1 MSGKA
6 RSAEAA
12 RTIRDFGAAGDDGA
26 KGHYEDPAYYAK
38 TYKDRRH
45 DIDYYV
51 RLARESKGPVLEYG
65 VGNGRIALH
74 VARAGIELHGVDLSK
89 AMLADFE
96 ERLKLEPKQ
105 VRGRVSLAEGD
116 MRTYELG
123 KRVPLVYAPFNCF
136 LHLYTR
142 PDVEAFLARVKAH
155 LAPGG
160 RFVFDFSVPHGEDLS
175 RDPERS
181 YGSPKIR
188 HPTTGELVKY
198 AERFEYDRL
207 RQLLLIWM
215 EFEPEAGGK
224 PWKIPL
230 THRQF
235 FPREVEALLHY
246 NGFTDIF
253 FTADFTD
260 QPADQWVDSMVVSCR
275 VAPSA
280 RSSKAAKT
288 ALVGRTQLRPAAK
301 AAKAVKA
308 ATAAKKKRVRRA

>member
-1 MSGKA
+1 MSGKP
-6 RSAEAA
+6 RSAESA

-26 KGHYEDPAYYAK
+26 SGHYTDPAYYSK

-74 VARAGIELHGVDLSK
+74 VARAGIELFGVDLSRP
-89 AMLADFE
+89 MLDDFE
-96 ERLKLEPKQ
+96 ARLKLEPKQ
-105 VRGRVSLAEGD
+105 VRARVSLAQGD
-116 MRTYELG
+116 MREYALG

-142 PDVEAFLARVKAH
+142 PDVEAFLARVRAH

-181 YGSPKIR
+181 YGSPRIR
-188 HPTTGELVKY
+188 HPTTGELVRY

-215 EFEPEAGGK
+215 EFEPEEGGK
-224 PWKIPL
+224 PWKVPL
-230 THRQF
+230 THRQY

-275 VAPSA
+275 VASPKKPRQASLLRRAKLHPS
-280 RSSKAAKT
+280 T
-288 ALVGRTQLRPAAK
+288 
-301 AAKAVKA
+301 
-308 ATAAKKKRVRRA
+308 KKRLRRA

>member
-1 MSGKA
+1 LSGKA
-6 RSAEAA
+6 RSPSVA

-51 RLARESKGPVLEYG
+51 RLARQSKGPVLEYG

-74 VARAGIELHGVDLSK
+74 VARAGIELFGVDLSRP
-89 AMLADFE
+89 MLDDFE

-105 VRGRVSLAEGD
+105 VRARVSLAQGD
-116 MRTYELG
+116 MREYRLG
-123 KRVPLVYAPFNCF
+123 RRVPLVYAPFNCF

-175 RDPERS
+175 RDPERK

-198 AERFEYDRL
+198 TERFEYDRL

-224 PWKIPL
+224 AWQVPL

-246 NGFTDIF
+246 NGFGEVF
-253 FTADFTD
+253 FSADFSD

-275 VAPSA
+275 VAKVAQRRAPP
-280 RSSKAAKT
+280 
-288 ALVGRTQLRPAAK
+288 LVNRTKLRVTP
-301 AAKAVKA
+301 
-308 ATAAKKKRVRRA
+308 KKRG

>member
-6 RSAEAA
+6 RSAESA

-26 KGHYEDPAYYAK
+26 SGHYTDPAYYSK

-74 VARAGIELHGVDLSK
+74 VARAGIELFGVDLSRP
-89 AMLADFE
+89 MLDDFE
-96 ERLKLEPKQ
+96 ARLKLEPKQ
-105 VRGRVSLAEGD
+105 VRARVSLAQGD
-116 MRTYELG
+116 MREYELG
-123 KRVPLVYAPFNCF
+123 RRVPLVYAPFNCF

-142 PDVEAFLARVKAH
+142 PDVEAFLARVRAH

-181 YGSPKIR
+181 YGSPRIR
-188 HPTTGELVKY
+188 HPTTGELVRY

-215 EFEPEAGGK
+215 EFEPEEGGK
-224 PWKIPL
+224 PWKVPL
-230 THRQF
+230 THRQY

-246 NGFTDIF
+246 NGFSDIF

-275 VAPSA
+275 VAAPKKPGGASILRRTKLRPSA
-280 RSSKAAKT
+280 
-288 ALVGRTQLRPAAK
+288 
-301 AAKAVKA
+301 
-308 ATAAKKKRVRRA
+308 KKRLRRS